1 MTDKL
6 LGYIKEL
13 RAGIVFVDSIP
24 KSSVG
29 KINRKY
35 FKQLVS
41 NEVIKTL

>member
-1 MTDKL
+1 MIDKL

-13 RAGIVFVDSIP
+13 RAGIVFLESIP
-24 KSSVG
+24 KSTVR